1 MRTQVLYPTWK
12 IVLFAAVIALILAS
26 PAWAESKAPSDDA
39 TKAGPVV
46 RTYGAEGGYRTEVK
60 SETKGTLS
68 QEDRRQV
75 AVLTAYIF
83 QHIDQAQ
90 RALDADN
97 TAEARN
103 EVDKGN
109 KAVKAVRALLPT
121 TTVHTKTFAP
131 GGDVIYEDAREVQED
146 RVPLFEGMLS
156 TKTLAP
162 IVAAKQDAQDAVE
175 VKGVRLVGSETITT
189 EAFADLDYVEGQLE
203 RAAKALSDN
212 KAETAAK
219 ALALAQVRGVEFK
232 YHKEDTPLAAA
243 RDALWLA
250 KRALDED
257 NSAQAQANLN
267 VARQQLDIYR
277 QLLPEAQRKDVT
289 QMMTEVSQLDAKLRK
304 EPTPSANPAA
314 DQADQGERTRQGNA
328 VTRWWEQI
336 NSWFK
341 KRS

>member
-1 MRTQVLYPTWK
+1 MRTQVLYSTWK

-26 PAWAESKAPSDDA
+26 PTWAESKAPSDDA

-75 AVLTAYIF
+75 AVLTAHIF

-97 TAEARN
+97 IAEARN

-121 TTVHTKTFAP
+121 TTVHTKTSAP
-131 GGDVIYEDAREVQED
+131 GGDVIYEDTREVQED

-189 EAFADLDYVEGQLE
+189 EAFADLDYVEGKLE
-203 RAAKALSDN
+203 RAVKALNDN
-212 KAETAAK
+212 KPDAATK
-219 ALALAQVRGVEFK
+219 ALALAQVRGVEFR
-232 YHKEDTPLAAA
+232 YHKE
-243 RDALWLA
+243 
-250 KRALDED
+250 
-257 NSAQAQANLN
+257 
-267 VARQQLDIYR
+267 
-277 QLLPEAQRKDVT
+277 
-289 QMMTEVSQLDAKLRK
+289 
-304 EPTPSANPAA
+304 
-314 DQADQGERTRQGNA
+314 
-328 VTRWWEQI
+328 
-336 NSWFK
+336 
-341 KRS
+341 